1 MDELE
6 GIVQELLNEGRD
18 DAYINEVVSMYEQ
31 QNSQPTET
39 TGEVVED
46 TEEGQTNEEFETER
60 AAKEEGYRAAHAAIP
75 GAAAVVAQLP
85 DFLLEPYA
93 AFESTLLGFGSGIA
107 DAVTQQVAR
116 FDNTKYDVNDEGK
129 LEEAET
135 GRTIEEI
142 LEQTKGKDRVGL
154 WEQYNNAGDDIRD
167 AVEVSQFAEQRGSGS
182 ISTELAEGNI
192 ANAAQLTVNQTAG
205 GLASLVPFLIPGG
218 QIVGPLVL
226 GGSVVGS
233 SFEEDLESQGDA
245 AINDIYNASYLK
257 GGVELASEFV
267 TAGIIGKAKK
277 MAAGGASAKAV
288 KEMSRSAFS
297 RIMGDAA
304 SEGLS
309 EGAADFGSR
318 VVDSAIYGDDIDWK
332 EAAVGFIDS
341 AIVGAIVGGKVATYG
356 EFANPDAKKAQQDKV
371 KSVIANTLSP
381 DSVKADIQDK
391 AKTVIAAEQVI
402 ADADPD
408 SLIGQA
414 KIKAAQEQQG
424 DALQYIKEAQDKQA
438 EALKNATPTV
448 LKQLAEKADQ
458 VKQLESSLNRLK
470 KIHDVKGKEAEVKVL
485 EDAIQK
491 ATEEHRDL
499 WNVNAYQKEIAEGI
513 EFQEKNLNEAIEESD
528 ATIEQIQLSDNGMT
542 KQNKL
547 TLKKAKERKKKN
559 QKLKKE
565 LNDVRNKIIPNAS
578 SAVVKAAKEAGVA
591 ARQAAKEAGFDKTY
605 QANQGRQAKNESII
619 KDINSPDSSFATKQ
633 RAESEFLKENAPLVT
648 KIRSSFR
655 GANFD
660 LEALTDGDINSV
672 IETELLRRAKNYDPS
687 KGKLGK
693 HLTEKLYNKVA
704 NTILNKDK
712 KSRNRTRLKE
722 ELTAEQQEEIDYI
735 KSLGLDPD
743 QEANEIADIKNE
755 FAPKFTSLDTGGF
768 DGDPIKIALD
778 EELTDDIFTET
789 EEDTETD
796 TAYVPET
803 ASDATRASI
812 AKAYELVDTDI
823 QKIKNEITDGLQ
835 DGSIVLPTGK
845 DQRALMT
852 GLRKKA
858 AKTINKKI
866 DNVIGK
872 NSKTAAGLEAASNKI
887 LGNTEQIFSLL
898 PKGAKDAR
906 RFNGLF
912 TNGNPTTQ
920 EWEDYFF
927 APGRQGYTH
936 RKRLKEALAENAL
949 AQYVDEVVKEYPDF
963 SEDWFTD
970 KPVRSEKAAV
980 IEIISR
986 QFPDVKIYNTIKSIK
1001 DRLRAVGIDP
1011 ARYTQINGMLSGNA
1025 VFLNPDSSST
1035 ETLIHEFGHIWVKDI
1050 RRSNPALYNRGV
1062 KLMSESA
1069 WYQRILEAS
1078 RDPKSLY
1085 YNYSSQKIMEEAM
1098 ATAIGQRG
1106 EGLFKYKTQ
1115 GGLLS
1120 KWKEFMT
1127 EFKAIIAKQLGIN
1140 RDQNLETLDKSDFID
1155 IAVTDILSG
1164 KKGLTEKERMIA
1176 DGFEFDLK
1184 APEGDFNRAELG
1196 LPPFNLEHTRSKIEA
1211 LPAEEL
1217 VAYKILGAKGGS
1229 NFTALKVLNEIAED
1243 GYFEELDELNEI
1255 LDLANK
1261 KDKLTDSEKAVVER
1275 LLIEDAKITIKNAA
1289 ERIETDDISEAAS
1302 EAVNQFDAD
1311 RETEGNGDVGYLI
1324 DSWVLEEYIPD
1335 AQAELEAGDT
1345 EFSVKDDIADLKNRI
1360 ANTTSKDA
1368 KEHFQFKLDR
1378 LEKGIQLPSLK
1389 PKITKAGKKASTI
1402 ALFEKVL
1409 DKSKIK
1415 MPQNKEFK
1423 ASLDFILSFSPEFQ
1437 GRALKSLNVRGHISN
1452 TDYSKST
1459 GLNKVTL
1466 WKELAALN
1474 PDVEGLQNIVDEIS
1488 AEGKKTVVYS
1498 EFKDIFNKV
1507 LTHLNGK
1514 PDFTTAK
1521 TTEFLT
1527 ELGYALGNIQDP
1539 QVRSDIRQLLS
1550 NSQTSGFKADAR
1562 QVGRQET
1569 NDSLDDE
1576 HVMPAKYLLDKIT
1589 AEPFK
1594 AAEFIKDFV
1603 RVDISSV
1610 DHKRLNSTSLG
1621 SSMPKNTPDN
1631 IETIKALRKAGMPGS
1646 LVRYFNDIFSL
1657 DPSKMIINDQ
1667 NLLKAVPHLKQ
1678 FVPILEFHLKSEP
1691 YENKTRGNLIE
1702 ILERQLSDPE
1712 HVYSG
1717 SSPYKKSKIDGRT
1730 KDLLHETR
1738 QDFLKHKG
1746 EMTTPE
1752 LLELS
1757 KIINQYV
1764 RDGKGNRKRIAND
1777 KTAKRKEVKE
1787 QVNKIIK
1794 EHLGVDPEN
1803 ITADQIKQLQ
1813 KNKEGFIS
1821 NLKKGKF
1828 GLALSKMLAPTWNND
1843 LYGLLYDLLPDG
1855 KDRET
1860 VKSFI
1865 KENLTDPLEKAELEH
1880 ITRKQRAVTDY
1891 NNLAEAVGAETLNAE
1906 SSIEHAGN
1914 KLSNSQ
1920 VVKIFNYLKDPNL
1933 YTQLNKGG
1941 IDYSKMKEIVR
1952 YMNANPELTA
1962 FARGVTELYAGFQT
1976 DLNNKL
1982 DEHNYETVTAPS
1994 IDIGKM
2000 DPRYAEV
2007 IQSVLGPNSTQ
2018 GMYTPL
2024 TARGSQEGI
2033 DIDAALDG
2041 NAHKGFTSVMAG
2053 NLKSRSGGGEFTID
2067 GTNVLTDYMKYLDGP
2082 VRTMSFLDFAD
2093 NASAFFNANSMKGLE
2108 GALGQG
2114 WTDALKDHL
2123 RRTITGKTE
2132 QARSTPE
2139 SRGFTKWL
2147 NWTIGGVM
2155 FWNTRSAALQL
2166 ISIANYWVEN
2176 PSHFSEGGKK
2186 KNKELREAMGARI
2199 KDSAWVKNRTQGKTD
2214 VVLDD
2219 IFSESTEGNNKF
2231 ERTIDSA
2238 IKKGYTLTKWG
2249 DIAAITIGGVKWATG
2264 YAAELMENGMTQE
2277 EAIEAAYTEF
2287 VAKAEETQQSARQ
2300 SRLGKSQTTPFGKV
2314 FLAFQNTPM
2323 QYARKVSRALRDINA
2338 EGTSPARKKQAKR
2351 EARYYGIAAPTIF
2364 AGLQQMVVSALWS
2377 DDDEKNR
2384 ESIVQWLMSFIHTN
2398 MSGAGAVGVL
2408 ASSVLDIVTNL
2419 VKDGHISGDDAVN
2432 IMINSSPA
2440 IGTKARQ
2447 IKRAFDGSYPSGT
2460 ISDAIGKDEYKWI
2473 TRGASAA
2480 DLTGVPLSRALYLAE
2495 QAVDGM
2501 NMLAQGLVGPG
2512 VLRLLGWS
2520 NYSLDSPLDRGETGQ
2535 AFADG
2540 TIEVD
2545 PNLSPEE
2552 RAKTIAHE
2560 KQHVEDMKK
2569 NGLDYDDNNVYWKGT
2584 AFKRKDGKINYN
2596 GKWMPEGD
2604 KKFPWEAHAYEAESP
2619 LDRDPEKDPK
2629 KKAEDDKYIRNEDNI
2644 AQVDKS
2650 RTRFKEF
2657 YSDPITQEIYRQN
2670 TGLGDLPGKVDNALN
2685 TRIQTGFVPQG
2696 SKATYDPAIGEY
2708 KGAITVGDYTD
2719 PAVVDHELS
2728 HAAGFDEAL
2737 GKEAQ
2742 KILGKPKSGNKYL
2755 SKPSEVYGNLHEF
2768 RARLDL
2774 KGFERNLTPKRVKEL
2789 IKFNELK
2796 DDPDINQMID
2806 EFGLDKLSEALNKI
2820 ASNRKKPTLEGLYG

>member
-1 MDELE
+1 MAEQTGLSDDHRTKLD
-6 GIVQELLNEGRD
+6 GIVSQMQQEGESDDNIQFVVDDFKSKYSQSEEPIEG
-18 DAYINEVVSMYEQ
+18 
-31 QNSQPTET
+31 SQTIDEA
-39 TGEVVED
+39 
-46 TEEGQTNEEFETER
+46 ETER

-75 GAAAVVAQLP
+75 GAAAVVAQFP

-116 FDNTKYDVNDEGK
+116 FDNTKYEKNDEGA
-129 LEEAET
+129 LVEAEN

-142 LEQTKGKDRVGL
+142 LEQTKGKERVEL

-167 AVEVSQFAEQRGSGS
+167 AVDASQFAEQRGSGS

-267 TAGIIGKAKK
+267 TAGIVGRAKK

-424 DALQYIKEAQDKQA
+424 DALQYIKEAKDKQA

-458 VKQLESSLNRLK
+458 VKQLQSSLK
-470 KIHDVKGKEAEVKVL
+470 EIHDVKGKEAEVKVL

-578 SAVVKAAKEAGVA
+578 SAVVKTAKEAGVA

-633 RAESEFLKENAPLVT
+633 RAESEFLKENAALVT
-648 KIRSSFR
+648 KIRDSFKR
-655 GANFD
+655 SNFD
-660 LEALTDGDINSV
+660 LEALNDSDINSV
-672 IETELLRRAKNYDPS
+672 VQAELLRRAKNYDPS

-712 KSRNRTRLKE
+712 KSRNRNRLKDE
-722 ELTAEQQEEIDYI
+722 VTAEQQEEIDYI

-743 QEANEIADIKNE
+743 QEANEIANIKQE
-755 FAPKFTSLDTGGF
+755 FAPKFTSLEQGGYE
-768 DGDPIKIALD
+768 GDPIQVALD
-778 EELTDDIFTET
+778 EDLTDDIFTET

-823 QKIKNEITDGLQ
+823 QKIKKEITDGLSN
-835 DGSIVLPTGK
+835 GSIVLPTGK

-858 AKTINKKI
+858 AKNINKKI
-866 DNVIGK
+866 DNLIGK

-898 PKGAKDAR
+898 PKGAKDQR

-949 AQYVDEVVKEYPDF
+949 AQYVDEVVRENQDF
-963 SEDWFTD
+963 SEKFFEQ
-970 KPVRSEKAAV
+970 KPARAEKAAA
-980 IEIISR
+980 IELLSSK
-986 QFPDVKIYNTIKSIK
+986 FPNVKIYNTIVKIRE
-1001 DRLRAVGIDP
+1001 RLIVAGINPD
-1011 ARYTQINGMLSGNA
+1011 RYTEVNGLLSSGD
-1025 VFLNPDSSST
+1025 VYLNPNTTGT
-1035 ETLIHEFGHIWVKDI
+1035 ETLIHEFGHMWVKDLI
-1050 RRSNPALYNRGV
+1050 QTNPALYNRGV
-1062 KLMSESA
+1062 KLMSQTN
-1069 WYQRILEAS
+1069 WYKDIAYAS
-1078 RDPKSLY
+1078 KDSNSLY
-1085 YNYSSQKIMEEAM
+1085 YNYSSKRIMEEAM
-1098 ATAIGQRG
+1098 ATGIGRRG
-1106 EGLFKYKTQ
+1106 EGLFRVESDR
-1115 GGLLS
+1115 GL
-1120 KWKEFMT
+1120 
-1127 EFKAIIAKQLGIN
+1127 IAKWNNFVKDFKTMIASKLGLN
-1140 RDQNLETLDKSDFID
+1140 RDQNLDTLTVSDFLD
-1155 IAVTDILSG
+1155 IAVTDILDG
-1164 KKGLTEKERMIA
+1164 QDKTKKDPAFEKHTQTRKAVEALERQLEDQLGGGNYTIA
-1176 DGFEFDLK
+1176 EMNEAAADLYSWYDGTIENADDLSDPDYKEAIELKDFVYPALARMVKRAELDLSLK
-1184 APEGDFNRAELG
+1184 APKGDFTKKEIDEIRGKQGDVSRKELA
-1196 LPPFNLEHTRSKIEA
+1196 LPP
-1211 LPAEEL
+1211 
-1217 VAYKILGAKGGS
+1217 Y
-1229 NFTALKVLNEIAED
+1229 
-1243 GYFEELDELNEI
+1243 
-1255 LDLANK
+1255 
-1261 KDKLTDSEKAVVER
+1261 
-1275 LLIEDAKITIKNAA
+1275 
-1289 ERIETDDISEAAS
+1289 
-1302 EAVNQFDAD
+1302 
-1311 RETEGNGDVGYLI
+1311 GDF
-1324 DSWVLEEYIPD
+1324 S
-1335 AQAELEAGDT
+1335 DT
-1345 EFSVKDDIADLKNRI
+1345 EFSLRSKSQLEALIADPSISNQARE
-1360 ANTTSKDA
+1360 T
-1368 KEHFQFKLDR
+1368 FQFQLNR
-1378 LEKGIQLPSLK
+1378 LNKTLEQTP
-1389 PKITKAGKKASTI
+1389 AGKKAGNTDI
-1402 ALFEKVL
+1402 LKKALEK
-1409 DKSKIK
+1409 SGIK
-1415 MPQNKEFK
+1415 LPDNQNFK
-1423 ASLDFILSFSPEFQ
+1423 DTLGFVLSFSPQ
-1437 GRALKSLNVRGHISN
+1437 NQTRILNSLGVRSIRTGKLDPNSI
-1452 TDYSKST
+1452 KT
-1459 GLNKVTL
+1459 GLGSAKL
-1466 WKELAALN
+1466 WRELADAN
-1474 PDVEGLQNIVDEIS
+1474 PNIKGLREIANSVGSKVQGVEVLGRKDF
-1488 AEGKKTVVYS
+1488 KKV
-1498 EFKDIFNKV
+1498 FNKV
-1507 LTHLNGK
+1507 LTHINGDVSNTGTDLEFYIELANALGALSK
-1514 PDFTTAK
+1514 DSNVYKTVRGLLSDSNDVGVRTDATTIGK
-1521 TTEFLT
+1521 SRGDGKKIREHVLPFTEFLDRIVANSDPSNI
-1527 ELGYALGNIQDP
+1527 EKQLGDYIQ
-1539 QVRSDIRQLLS
+1539 I
-1550 NSQTSGFKADAR
+1550 
-1562 QVGRQET
+1562 E
-1569 NDSLDDE
+1569 
-1576 HVMPAKYLLDKIT
+1576 LDKIDNAKVDNAGYKQTMPPLNT
-1589 AEPFK
+1589 ANK
-1594 AAEFIKDFV
+1594 AIIA
-1603 RVDISSV
+1603 
-1610 DHKRLNSTSLG
+1610 
-1621 SSMPKNTPDN
+1621 
-1631 IETIKALRKAGMPGS
+1631 ALEKAGLPGS
-1646 LVRYFNDIFSL
+1646 FVRYFAADVGIDPNSIILNDGQSIAQKVPSL
-1657 DPSKMIINDQ
+1657 DT
-1667 NLLKAVPHLKQ
+1667 AT
-1678 FVPILEFHLKSEP
+1678 EFHLRSEP

-1794 EHLGVDPEN
+1794 EHLGIDPEN
-1803 ITADQIKQLQ
+1803 ITADQIKELQ
-1813 KNKEGFIS
+1813 KNREGFFAT
-1821 NLKKGKF
+1821 LKKGKVS
-1828 GLALSKMLAPTWNND
+1828 LALSKILAPTWNND

-1941 IDYSKMKEIVR
+1941 VDYSKMKEIVK

-1962 FARGVTELYAGFQT
+1962 FAQGVTDLYAGFQT

-2007 IQSVLGPNSTQ
+2007 IQSVLGPNVTQ
-2018 GMYTPL
+2018 GLYTPL

-2155 FWNTRSAALQL
+2155 FFNTRSAALQL

-2176 PSHFSEGGKK
+2176 PGHFSEGGKK

-2231 ERTIDSA
+2231 ERTIDKA

-2264 YAAELMENGMTQE
+2264 YAAELVENGMTQE

-2323 QYARKVSRALRDINA
+2323 QYARKVSRALRDLNA

-2351 EARYYGIAAPTIF
+2351 EARYYGIAAPTVF

-2460 ISDAIGKDEYKWI
+2460 ISDALGKDEYKWL

-2480 DLTGVPLSRALYLAE
+2480 DLTGVPLSRALYILE

-2501 NMLAQGLVGPG
+2501 SMLSQGLVGPG
-2512 VLRLLGWS
+2512 VLRLAGWS

-2584 AFKRKDGKINYN
+2584 AFKRKDGMINYD
-2596 GKWMPEGD
+2596 GKWKKEGD
-2604 KKFPWEAHAYEAESP
+2604 RSFPWEAHAYEAESP
-2619 LDRDPEKDPK
+2619 LARTGKDK
-2629 KKAEDDKYIRNEDNI
+2629 KKEDEKYIRNPEHI
-2644 AQVDKS
+2644 EQVNKS
-2650 RTRFKEF
+2650 RERFEQH
-2657 YSDPITQEIYRQN
+2657 YSDPVTEELYRQN
-2670 TGLGDLPGKVDNALN
+2670 TGFNDLSGKVDNALD

-2696 SKATYDPAIGEY
+2696 AKATYDPAIGDY
-2708 KGAITVGDYTD
+2708 KGAITVGDYRD
-2719 PAVVDHELS
+2719 PAVVDHELT

-2755 SKPSEVYGNLHEF
+2755 SKPAEVYGNLHEF

-2820 ASNRKKPTLEGLYG
+2820 ASNKKKPTLEGLYS

>member
-267 TAGIIGKAKK
+267 TAGIIGRAKK

-402 ADADPD
+402 ADADPN

-458 VKQLESSLNRLK
+458 VKQLESSLK
-470 KIHDVKGKEAEVKVL
+470 EIHDVKGKEAEVEVL

-633 RAESEFLKENAPLVT
+633 RAESEFLKENAALVT
-648 KIRSSFR
+648 KIRDSFKR
-655 GANFD
+655 SNFD
-660 LEALTDGDINSV
+660 LEALNDSDINSV
-672 IETELLRRAKNYDPS
+672 IQTELLRRAKNYDPS

-712 KSRNRTRLKE
+712 KSRNKNRLKDE
-722 ELTAEQQEEIDYI
+722 VNAEQQEEIDYI

-743 QEANEIADIKNE
+743 QEANEIANIKQE
-755 FAPKFTSLDTGGF
+755 FAPKFTSLEQGGYE
-768 DGDPIKIALD
+768 GDPIQVALD

-835 DGSIVLPTGK
+835 NGSIVLPTGK

-872 NSKTAAGLEAASNKI
+872 NSKTDAGLEAASNKI

-963 SEDWFTD
+963 SEEWFAD

-1176 DGFEFDLK
+1176 DGFEFSAKHENPNVQEAID
-1184 APEGDFNRAELG
+1184 ELI
-1196 LPPFNLEHTRSKIEA
+1196 NQM
-1211 LPAEEL
+1211 EE
-1217 VAYKILGAKGGS
+1217 YDQE
-1229 NFTALKVLNEIAED
+1229 N
-1243 GYFEELDELNEI
+1243 LDEAYGNAYSYADGI
-1255 LDLANK
+1255 L
-1261 KDKLTDSEKAVVER
+1261 EER
-1275 LLIEDAKITIKNAA
+1275 EDY
-1289 ERIETDDISEAAS
+1289 TDDEIRWAEVMIDNLAEAQ
-1302 EAVNQFDAD
+1302 EYLENQ
-1311 RETEGNGDVGYLI
+1311 NN
-1324 DSWVLEEYIPD
+1324 
-1335 AQAELEAGDT
+1335 T

-1360 ANTTSKDA
+1360 ENTTNKDA
-1368 KEHFQFKLDR
+1368 KEHFQAKLAR
-1378 LEKGIQLPSLK
+1378 LEEGR
-1389 PKITKAGKKASTI
+1389 KIVETPNTKVGSKEGTKMVFKKALSKESI
-1402 ALFEKVL
+1402 KYPNSPLFKTSVDFVL
-1409 DKSKIK
+1409 
-1415 MPQNKEFK
+1415 N
-1423 ASLDFILSFSPEFQ
+1423 FSPKFQ
-1437 GRALKSLNVRGHISN
+1437 GRILNSLNVRTHRSKDGVSKN
-1452 TDYSKST
+1452 DLYSEKT
-1459 GLNKVTL
+1459 GLNNPVL
-1466 WKELAALN
+1466 WQKLAELN
-1474 PDVEGLQNIVDEIS
+1474 PDIKGLQELANKNYSNKYISEQTIGGKDFQNIF
-1488 AEGKKTVVYS
+1488 G
-1498 EFKDIFNKV
+1498 KV
-1507 LTHLNGK
+1507 LDHLNGRSDYNDHNTK
-1514 PDFTTAK
+1514 IYESETN
-1521 TTEFLT
+1521 EFLT
-1527 ELGYALGNIQDP
+1527 ELGYALSNLNNKTDYIA
-1539 QVRSDIRQLLS
+1539 IKNLLS
-1550 NSQTSGFKADAR
+1550 GLNEIGKVRGDATPLAT
-1562 QVGRQET
+1562 QNGV
-1569 NDSLDDE
+1569 DSNPSIKE
-1576 HVMPAKYLLDKIT
+1576 HTLPFTEFMDNLAKDPTQSEEL
-1589 AEPFK
+1589 
-1594 AAEFIKDFV
+1594 IKDYV
-1603 RVDISSV
+1603 QIDLLKDQDDRINKAGLRETMPEQGDKYGTDINERK
-1610 DHKRLNSTSLG
+1610 DKLKRLGLPT
-1621 SSMPKNTPDN
+1621 
-1631 IETIKALRKAGMPGS
+1631 S
-1646 LVRYFNDIFSL
+1646 LVRYFNKAVTLDPYSITIQQGEHEGKTLGEVAPFLDLYNTEFSL
-1657 DPSKMIINDQ
+1657 NSTPSQ
-1667 NLLKAVPHLKQ
+1667 NRTR
-1678 FVPILEFHLKSEP
+1678 
-1691 YENKTRGNLIE
+1691 ENLVE

-1746 EMTTPE
+1746 EMSTPE
-1752 LLELS
+1752 LLQLS
-1757 KIINQYV
+1757 QIINQYV
-1764 RDGKGNRKRIAND
+1764 RDGKGNRKRIAD
-1777 KTAKRKEVKE
+1777 EKTAKRKEVKE

-1803 ITADQIKQLQ
+1803 VTADQIKQLQ
-1813 KNKEGFIS
+1813 KNREGFIS
-1821 NLKKGKF
+1821 NLKKGKI

-1920 VVKIFNYLKDPNL
+1920 VVKIYNYLKDPNL

-1952 YMNANPELTA
+1952 YMNANPELA
-1962 FARGVTELYAGFQT
+1962 QFATGVTELYSNFQT

-2007 IQSVLGPNSTQ
+2007 IQSILGPNTTQ

-2114 WTDALKDHL
+2114 WTDAMKDHL

-2147 NWTIGGVM
+2147 NWTVGGVM
-2155 FWNTRSAALQL
+2155 FFNTRSAILQL
-2166 ISIANYWVEN
+2166 ISIWNYWVEN
-2176 PSHFSEGGKK
+2176 PAHFSEGGKK
-2186 KNKELREAMGARI
+2186 KNKALRKKMGARI
-2199 KDSAWVKNRTQGKTD
+2199 KDSAWVKNRAQGKTD
-2214 VVLDD
+2214 VILDE
-2219 IFSESTEGNNKF
+2219 IFNESTEGNNKF
-2231 ERTIDSA
+2231 ERTIDKA
-2238 IKKGYTLTKWG
+2238 IKKGYTLTKLG
-2249 DIAAITIGGVKWATG
+2249 DMQAILRGGVKWSTG
-2264 YAAELMENGMTQE
+2264 YAAELMENGMTEE

-2447 IKRAFDGSYPSGT
+2447 IKKAFDGSYPSGT
-2460 ISDAIGKDEYKWI
+2460 ISNALGKDEYKWL

-2480 DLTGVPLSRALYLAE
+2480 DLTGVPLSRVLYILE
-2495 QAVDGM
+2495 QAVDSM
-2501 NMLAQGLVGPG
+2501 SMLSQGLVGPG
-2512 VLRLLGWS
+2512 VLRLAGWS

-2584 AFKRKDGKINYN
+2584 AFKRKNGKINYN
-2596 GKWMPEGD
+2596 GKWKKEGD
-2604 KKFPWEAHAYEAESP
+2604 RSFPWEAHAYEAESP
-2619 LDRDPEKDPK
+2619 LARTGKDK
-2629 KKAEDDKYIRNEDNI
+2629 KKEDEKYIRNPEHI
-2644 AQVDKS
+2644 EQVNKS
-2650 RTRFKEF
+2650 RDRFEQH
-2657 YSDPITQEIYRQN
+2657 YSDPVTEELYRQN
-2670 TGLGDLPGKVDNALN
+2670 TGFNDLSGRVDNALD

-2696 SKATYDPAIGEY
+2696 AKATYDPAIGDYE
-2708 KGAITVGDYTD
+2708 GAITVEDYRD
-2719 PAVVDHELS
+2719 PAVVDHELT

-2755 SKPSEVYGNLHEF
+2755 SKPSELYGNLHEF
-2768 RARLDL
+2768 RAKLDL
-2774 KGFERNLTPKRVKEL
+2774 KGFERNMSPKRVKEL

-2820 ASNRKKPTLEGLYG
+2820 ASNRKKPTLEGLYS

>member
-1 MDELE
+1 MENELE

-39 TGEVVED
+39 TNEVVED
-46 TEEGQTNEEFETER
+46 TEEGQTNEEFEAER

-75 GAAAVVAQLP
+75 GAAAVVAQFP

-116 FDNTKYDVNDEGK
+116 FDNTKYEKNDEGA
-129 LEEAET
+129 LVEAEN

-142 LEQTKGKDRVGL
+142 LEQTKGKERVEL

-167 AVEVSQFAEQRGSGS
+167 AVDASQFAEQRGTGS

-267 TAGIIGKAKK
+267 TAGIIGRAKK

-332 EAAVGFIDS
+332 EAAVGFVDS

-458 VKQLESSLNRLK
+458 VKQLESSLK
-470 KIHDVKGKEAEVKVL
+470 EIHDVKGKEAEVKVL

-722 ELTAEQQEEIDYI
+722 ELTAEQIEEIDYI

-743 QEANEIADIKNE
+743 QEANEIANIKQE
-755 FAPKFTSLDTGGF
+755 FAPKFTSLEQGGYE
-768 DGDPIKIALD
+768 GDPIQVALD
-778 EELTDDIFTET
+778 EDLTDDIFTET

-835 DGSIVLPTGK
+835 NGSIVLPTGK

-963 SEDWFTD
+963 SEDWFAD

-1176 DGFEFDLK
+1176 DGFEF
-1184 APEGDFNRAELG
+1184 
-1196 LPPFNLEHTRSKIEA
+1196 S
-1211 LPAEEL
+1211 
-1217 VAYKILGAKGGS
+1217 AK
-1229 NFTALKVLNEIAED
+1229 
-1243 GYFEELDELNEI
+1243 
-1255 LDLANK
+1255 
-1261 KDKLTDSEKAVVER
+1261 
-1275 LLIEDAKITIKNAA
+1275 
-1289 ERIETDDISEAAS
+1289 
-1302 EAVNQFDAD
+1302 
-1311 RETEGNGDVGYLI
+1311 
-1324 DSWVLEEYIPD
+1324 
-1335 AQAELEAGDT
+1335 
-1345 EFSVKDDIADLKNRI
+1345 
-1360 ANTTSKDA
+1360 
-1368 KEHFQFKLDR
+1368 H
-1378 LEKGIQLPSLK
+1378 
-1389 PKITKAGKKASTI
+1389 
-1402 ALFEKVL
+1402 
-1409 DKSKIK
+1409 
-1415 MPQNKEFK
+1415 
-1423 ASLDFILSFSPEFQ
+1423 
-1437 GRALKSLNVRGHISN
+1437 
-1452 TDYSKST
+1452 
-1459 GLNKVTL
+1459 
-1466 WKELAALN
+1466 
-1474 PDVEGLQNIVDEIS
+1474 
-1488 AEGKKTVVYS
+1488 
-1498 EFKDIFNKV
+1498 
-1507 LTHLNGK
+1507 
-1514 PDFTTAK
+1514 
-1521 TTEFLT
+1521 
-1527 ELGYALGNIQDP
+1527 
-1539 QVRSDIRQLLS
+1539 
-1550 NSQTSGFKADAR
+1550 
-1562 QVGRQET
+1562 
-1569 NDSLDDE
+1569 
-1576 HVMPAKYLLDKIT
+1576 
-1589 AEPFK
+1589 
-1594 AAEFIKDFV
+1594 
-1603 RVDISSV
+1603 
-1610 DHKRLNSTSLG
+1610 
-1621 SSMPKNTPDN
+1621 
-1631 IETIKALRKAGMPGS
+1631 
-1646 LVRYFNDIFSL
+1646 
-1657 DPSKMIINDQ
+1657 
-1667 NLLKAVPHLKQ
+1667 
-1678 FVPILEFHLKSEP
+1678 
-1691 YENKTRGNLIE
+1691 EN
-1702 ILERQLSDPE
+1702 
-1712 HVYSG
+1712 H
-1717 SSPYKKSKIDGRT
+1717 
-1730 KDLLHETR
+1730 
-1738 QDFLKHKG
+1738 
-1746 EMTTPE
+1746 
-1752 LLELS
+1752 
-1757 KIINQYV
+1757 
-1764 RDGKGNRKRIAND
+1764 
-1777 KTAKRKEVKE
+1777 
-1787 QVNKIIK
+1787 
-1794 EHLGVDPEN
+1794 
-1803 ITADQIKQLQ
+1803 
-1813 KNKEGFIS
+1813 
-1821 NLKKGKF
+1821 
-1828 GLALSKMLAPTWNND
+1828 
-1843 LYGLLYDLLPDG
+1843 
-1855 KDRET
+1855 
-1860 VKSFI
+1860 
-1865 KENLTDPLEKAELEH
+1865 ENLMCK
-1880 ITRKQRAVTDY
+1880 
-1891 NNLAEAVGAETLNAE
+1891 
-1906 SSIEHAGN
+1906 
-1914 KLSNSQ
+1914 KL
-1920 VVKIFNYLKDPNL
+1920 
-1933 YTQLNKGG
+1933 
-1941 IDYSKMKEIVR
+1941 
-1952 YMNANPELTA
+1952 
-1962 FARGVTELYAGFQT
+1962 
-1976 DLNNKL
+1976 
-1982 DEHNYETVTAPS
+1982 
-1994 IDIGKM
+1994 
-2000 DPRYAEV
+2000 
-2007 IQSVLGPNSTQ
+2007 
-2018 GMYTPL
+2018 
-2024 TARGSQEGI
+2024 
-2033 DIDAALDG
+2033 
-2041 NAHKGFTSVMAG
+2041 
-2053 NLKSRSGGGEFTID
+2053 
-2067 GTNVLTDYMKYLDGP
+2067 
-2082 VRTMSFLDFAD
+2082 
-2093 NASAFFNANSMKGLE
+2093 
-2108 GALGQG
+2108 
-2114 WTDALKDHL
+2114 
-2123 RRTITGKTE
+2123 
-2132 QARSTPE
+2132 
-2139 SRGFTKWL
+2139 
-2147 NWTIGGVM
+2147 
-2155 FWNTRSAALQL
+2155 
-2166 ISIANYWVEN
+2166 
-2176 PSHFSEGGKK
+2176 
-2186 KNKELREAMGARI
+2186 
-2199 KDSAWVKNRTQGKTD
+2199 
-2214 VVLDD
+2214 
-2219 IFSESTEGNNKF
+2219 
-2231 ERTIDSA
+2231 
-2238 IKKGYTLTKWG
+2238 
-2249 DIAAITIGGVKWATG
+2249 
-2264 YAAELMENGMTQE
+2264 
-2277 EAIEAAYTEF
+2277 
-2287 VAKAEETQQSARQ
+2287 
-2300 SRLGKSQTTPFGKV
+2300 
-2314 FLAFQNTPM
+2314 
-2323 QYARKVSRALRDINA
+2323 
-2338 EGTSPARKKQAKR
+2338 
-2351 EARYYGIAAPTIF
+2351 
-2364 AGLQQMVVSALWS
+2364 
-2377 DDDEKNR
+2377 
-2384 ESIVQWLMSFIHTN
+2384 LMS
-2398 MSGAGAVGVL
+2398 
-2408 ASSVLDIVTNL
+2408 
-2419 VKDGHISGDDAVN
+2419 
-2432 IMINSSPA
+2432 
-2440 IGTKARQ
+2440 
-2447 IKRAFDGSYPSGT
+2447 
-2460 ISDAIGKDEYKWI
+2460 
-2473 TRGASAA
+2473 
-2480 DLTGVPLSRALYLAE
+2480 
-2495 QAVDGM
+2495 
-2501 NMLAQGLVGPG
+2501 
-2512 VLRLLGWS
+2512 
-2520 NYSLDSPLDRGETGQ
+2520 
-2535 AFADG
+2535 
-2540 TIEVD
+2540 
-2545 PNLSPEE
+2545 
-2552 RAKTIAHE
+2552 
-2560 KQHVEDMKK
+2560 
-2569 NGLDYDDNNVYWKGT
+2569 
-2584 AFKRKDGKINYN
+2584 
-2596 GKWMPEGD
+2596 
-2604 KKFPWEAHAYEAESP
+2604 
-2619 LDRDPEKDPK
+2619 
-2629 KKAEDDKYIRNEDNI
+2629 
-2644 AQVDKS
+2644 
-2650 RTRFKEF
+2650 
-2657 YSDPITQEIYRQN
+2657 
-2670 TGLGDLPGKVDNALN
+2670 
-2685 TRIQTGFVPQG
+2685 
-2696 SKATYDPAIGEY
+2696 
-2708 KGAITVGDYTD
+2708 
-2719 PAVVDHELS
+2719 
-2728 HAAGFDEAL
+2728 
-2737 GKEAQ
+2737 
-2742 KILGKPKSGNKYL
+2742 
-2755 SKPSEVYGNLHEF
+2755 
-2768 RARLDL
+2768 
-2774 KGFERNLTPKRVKEL
+2774 
-2789 IKFNELK
+2789 
-2796 DDPDINQMID
+2796 
-2806 EFGLDKLSEALNKI
+2806 
-2820 ASNRKKPTLEGLYG
+2820 

>member
-1 MDELE
+1 MAEQTGLSDDHRTKLD
-6 GIVQELLNEGRD
+6 GIVSQMQQEGESDDNIQFVVDDFKSKYSQSEEPIEG
-18 DAYINEVVSMYEQ
+18 
-31 QNSQPTET
+31 SQTIDEA
-39 TGEVVED
+39 
-46 TEEGQTNEEFETER
+46 ETER
-60 AAKEEGYRAAHAAIP
+60 VAKEEGYRVAHAAIP
-75 GAAAVVAQLP
+75 GAAAIVAQFP

-116 FDNTKYDVNDEGK
+116 FDNTKYEKNDEGA
-129 LEEAET
+129 LVEAEN

-142 LEQTKGKDRVGL
+142 LEQTKGKERVEL

-167 AVEVSQFAEQRGSGS
+167 AVDASQFAEQRGTGS

-267 TAGIIGKAKK
+267 TAGIVGRAKK

-332 EAAVGFIDS
+332 EAAVGFVDS

-424 DALQYIKEAQDKQA
+424 DALQYIKEAQNKQA

-458 VKQLESSLNRLK
+458 VKQLQSSLK
-470 KIHDVKGKEAEVKVL
+470 EIHDVKGKEAEVKVL

-619 KDINSPDSSFATKQ
+619 KDINNPDSSFATKQ
-633 RAESEFLKENAPLVT
+633 RAESEFLKENAALVT
-648 KIRSSFR
+648 KIRDSFKR
-655 GANFD
+655 SNFD
-660 LEALTDGDINSV
+660 LEALNDSDINSV
-672 IETELLRRAKNYDPS
+672 VQTELLRRAKNYDPS

-712 KSRNRTRLKE
+712 KSRNKNRLKDE
-722 ELTAEQQEEIDYI
+722 VNAEQQEEIDYI

-743 QEANEIADIKNE
+743 QEANEIANIKQE
-755 FAPKFTSLDTGGF
+755 FAPKFTSLEQGGYE
-768 DGDPIKIALD
+768 GDPIQVALD
-778 EELTDDIFTET
+778 EDLTDDIFTET

-823 QKIKNEITDGLQ
+823 QKIKKEITDGLSN
-835 DGSIVLPTGK
+835 GSIVLPTGK

-858 AKTINKKI
+858 AKNINKKI

-912 TNGNPTTQ
+912 TNGNPNTQ

-963 SEDWFTD
+963 SEDWFAD

-986 QFPDVKIYNTIKSIK
+986 QFPDVKIYNTIKAIK

-1127 EFKAIIAKQLGIN
+1127 EFKAVIAKQLGIN

-1184 APEGDFNRAELG
+1184 APKGDFTKKEIDKIRGKQGDVSRKELA
-1196 LPPFNLEHTRSKIEA
+1196 LPP
-1211 LPAEEL
+1211 
-1217 VAYKILGAKGGS
+1217 Y
-1229 NFTALKVLNEIAED
+1229 
-1243 GYFEELDELNEI
+1243 
-1255 LDLANK
+1255 
-1261 KDKLTDSEKAVVER
+1261 
-1275 LLIEDAKITIKNAA
+1275 
-1289 ERIETDDISEAAS
+1289 
-1302 EAVNQFDAD
+1302 
-1311 RETEGNGDVGYLI
+1311 GDF
-1324 DSWVLEEYIPD
+1324 S
-1335 AQAELEAGDT
+1335 DT
-1345 EFSVKDDIADLKNRI
+1345 EFSLRSKSQLETLIADPSISNQARE
-1360 ANTTSKDA
+1360 T
-1368 KEHFQFKLDR
+1368 FQFQLDR
-1378 LEKGIQLPSLK
+1378 LNKTLEQTPAGEKAGNINLL
-1389 PKITKAGKKASTI
+1389 TKA
-1402 ALFEKVL
+1402 L
-1409 DKSKIK
+1409 DKSGIK
-1415 MPQNKEFK
+1415 VPNNKNFKDTLGFILNFNPKFQERILDSLDVRSIEKGKLDPKSKKTGLSSVDLWKQLSDANPNIKGLQEIVNDGYNRVEGIESLTGKEFRK
-1423 ASLDFILSFSPEFQ
+1423 VFKKVTEHINGPIVPNYSNNIDFYTELANGLNALDKTSDVYKTIRGLLSGSNDKGGIRHEATNIGKSKGDGKKIREHVLPFTEFLD
-1437 GRALKSLNVRGHISN
+1437 RIVSN
-1452 TDYSKST
+1452 TDPANIEKQLGDYVQIDLDVNDNNLVDAAGYKQT
-1459 GLNKVTL
+1459 MPPLNSANKAII
-1466 WKELAALN
+1466 AAL
-1474 PDVEGLQNIVDEIS
+1474 E
-1488 AEGKKTVVYS
+1488 
-1498 EFKDIFNKV
+1498 
-1507 LTHLNGK
+1507 
-1514 PDFTTAK
+1514 
-1521 TTEFLT
+1521 
-1527 ELGYALGNIQDP
+1527 
-1539 QVRSDIRQLLS
+1539 
-1550 NSQTSGFKADAR
+1550 
-1562 QVGRQET
+1562 
-1569 NDSLDDE
+1569 
-1576 HVMPAKYLLDKIT
+1576 
-1589 AEPFK
+1589 
-1594 AAEFIKDFV
+1594 
-1603 RVDISSV
+1603 
-1610 DHKRLNSTSLG
+1610 
-1621 SSMPKNTPDN
+1621 
-1631 IETIKALRKAGMPGS
+1631 KAGLPGS
-1646 LVRYFNDIFSL
+1646 FVRYFAADVGIDPNSIILNDGQSIAQKVPSL
-1657 DPSKMIINDQ
+1657 NT
-1667 NLLKAVPHLKQ
+1667 AT
-1678 FVPILEFHLKSEP
+1678 EFHLRSEP

-1764 RDGKGNRKRIAND
+1764 RDGKGNRKRIAD
-1777 KTAKRKEVKE
+1777 EKTTKRKEVKE

-1803 ITADQIKQLQ
+1803 ITADQIKELQ
-1813 KNKEGFIS
+1813 KNREGFFAT
-1821 NLKKGKF
+1821 LKKGKVS
-1828 GLALSKMLAPTWNND
+1828 LALSKILAPTWNND

-1962 FARGVTELYAGFQT
+1962 FAQGVTELYAGFQT

-2007 IQSVLGPNSTQ
+2007 IQSVLGPNTTQ

-2114 WTDALKDHL
+2114 WADALKDHL

-2155 FWNTRSAALQL
+2155 FFNTRSAALQL

-2176 PSHFSEGGKK
+2176 PGHFSEGGKK

-2231 ERTIDSA
+2231 ERTIDKA

-2264 YAAELMENGMTQE
+2264 YAAELVENGMTQE

-2323 QYARKVSRALRDINA
+2323 QYARKVSRALRDLNA

-2351 EARYYGIAAPTIF
+2351 EARYYGIAAPTVF

-2447 IKRAFDGSYPSGT
+2447 IKKAFDGSYPSGT
-2460 ISDAIGKDEYKWI
+2460 ISNALGKDEYKWL

-2480 DLTGVPLSRALYLAE
+2480 DLTGVPLSRALYILE

-2501 NMLAQGLVGPG
+2501 SMLSQGLVGPG
-2512 VLRLLGWS
+2512 VLRLAGWS

-2584 AFKRKDGKINYN
+2584 AFKRKDGMINYD
-2596 GKWMPEGD
+2596 GKWKKEGD
-2604 KKFPWEAHAYEAESP
+2604 RSFPWEAHAYEAESP
-2619 LDRDPEKDPK
+2619 LARTGKDK
-2629 KKAEDDKYIRNEDNI
+2629 KKEDEKYIRNPEHI
-2644 AQVDKS
+2644 EQVNKS
-2650 RTRFKEF
+2650 RDRFEQH
-2657 YSDPITQEIYRQN
+2657 YSDPVTEELYRQN
-2670 TGLGDLPGKVDNALN
+2670 TGFNDLPSKVDTALN

-2696 SKATYDPAIGEY
+2696 AKATYDPAIGDYE
-2708 KGAITVGDYTD
+2708 GAITVEDYRD
-2719 PAVVDHELS
+2719 PAVVDHELT

-2755 SKPSEVYGNLHEF
+2755 SKPSELYGNLHEF
-2768 RARLDL
+2768 RAKLDL
-2774 KGFERNLTPKRVKEL
+2774 KGFERNMSPKRVKEL

-2820 ASNRKKPTLEGLYG
+2820 ASNRKKPTLEGLYS

>member
-1 MDELE
+1 MQEAIDELINQME
-6 GIVQELLNEGRD
+6 EYDQENLDEAYGNAYSYADGI
-18 DAYINEVVSMYEQ
+18 
-31 QNSQPTET
+31 
-39 TGEVVED
+39 
-46 TEEGQTNEEFETER
+46 
-60 AAKEEGYRAAHAAIP
+60 
-75 GAAAVVAQLP
+75 
-85 DFLLEPYA
+85 
-93 AFESTLLGFGSGIA
+93 
-107 DAVTQQVAR
+107 
-116 FDNTKYDVNDEGK
+116 
-129 LEEAET
+129 LEEREDYTDDEIRWAEVM
-135 GRTIEEI
+135 I
-142 LEQTKGKDRVGL
+142 D
-154 WEQYNNAGDDIRD
+154 N
-167 AVEVSQFAEQRGSGS
+167 
-182 ISTELAEGNI
+182 LAE
-192 ANAAQLTVNQTAG
+192 
-205 GLASLVPFLIPGG
+205 
-218 QIVGPLVL
+218 
-226 GGSVVGS
+226 
-233 SFEEDLESQGDA
+233 
-245 AINDIYNASYLK
+245 
-257 GGVELASEFV
+257 
-267 TAGIIGKAKK
+267 
-277 MAAGGASAKAV
+277 
-288 KEMSRSAFS
+288 
-297 RIMGDAA
+297 
-304 SEGLS
+304 
-309 EGAADFGSR
+309 
-318 VVDSAIYGDDIDWK
+318 
-332 EAAVGFIDS
+332 
-341 AIVGAIVGGKVATYG
+341 
-356 EFANPDAKKAQQDKV
+356 
-371 KSVIANTLSP
+371 
-381 DSVKADIQDK
+381 
-391 AKTVIAAEQVI
+391 
-402 ADADPD
+402 
-408 SLIGQA
+408 
-414 KIKAAQEQQG
+414 AQE
-424 DALQYIKEAQDKQA
+424 Y
-438 EALKNATPTV
+438 
-448 LKQLAEKADQ
+448 
-458 VKQLESSLNRLK
+458 LEN
-470 KIHDVKGKEAEVKVL
+470 
-485 EDAIQK
+485 
-491 ATEEHRDL
+491 
-499 WNVNAYQKEIAEGI
+499 
-513 EFQEKNLNEAIEESD
+513 
-528 ATIEQIQLSDNGMT
+528 
-542 KQNKL
+542 QN
-547 TLKKAKERKKKN
+547 N
-559 QKLKKE
+559 
-565 LNDVRNKIIPNAS
+565 
-578 SAVVKAAKEAGVA
+578 
-591 ARQAAKEAGFDKTY
+591 
-605 QANQGRQAKNESII
+605 
-619 KDINSPDSSFATKQ
+619 
-633 RAESEFLKENAPLVT
+633 
-648 KIRSSFR
+648 
-655 GANFD
+655 
-660 LEALTDGDINSV
+660 
-672 IETELLRRAKNYDPS
+672 
-687 KGKLGK
+687 
-693 HLTEKLYNKVA
+693 
-704 NTILNKDK
+704 
-712 KSRNRTRLKE
+712 
-722 ELTAEQQEEIDYI
+722 
-735 KSLGLDPD
+735 
-743 QEANEIADIKNE
+743 
-755 FAPKFTSLDTGGF
+755 
-768 DGDPIKIALD
+768 
-778 EELTDDIFTET
+778 
-789 EEDTETD
+789 
-796 TAYVPET
+796 
-803 ASDATRASI
+803 
-812 AKAYELVDTDI
+812 
-823 QKIKNEITDGLQ
+823 
-835 DGSIVLPTGK
+835 
-845 DQRALMT
+845 
-852 GLRKKA
+852 
-858 AKTINKKI
+858 
-866 DNVIGK
+866 
-872 NSKTAAGLEAASNKI
+872 
-887 LGNTEQIFSLL
+887 
-898 PKGAKDAR
+898 
-906 RFNGLF
+906 
-912 TNGNPTTQ
+912 
-920 EWEDYFF
+920 
-927 APGRQGYTH
+927 
-936 RKRLKEALAENAL
+936 
-949 AQYVDEVVKEYPDF
+949 
-963 SEDWFTD
+963 
-970 KPVRSEKAAV
+970 
-980 IEIISR
+980 
-986 QFPDVKIYNTIKSIK
+986 
-1001 DRLRAVGIDP
+1001 
-1011 ARYTQINGMLSGNA
+1011 
-1025 VFLNPDSSST
+1025 
-1035 ETLIHEFGHIWVKDI
+1035 
-1050 RRSNPALYNRGV
+1050 
-1062 KLMSESA
+1062 
-1069 WYQRILEAS
+1069 
-1078 RDPKSLY
+1078 
-1085 YNYSSQKIMEEAM
+1085 
-1098 ATAIGQRG
+1098 
-1106 EGLFKYKTQ
+1106 
-1115 GGLLS
+1115 
-1120 KWKEFMT
+1120 
-1127 EFKAIIAKQLGIN
+1127 
-1140 RDQNLETLDKSDFID
+1140 
-1155 IAVTDILSG
+1155 
-1164 KKGLTEKERMIA
+1164 
-1176 DGFEFDLK
+1176 
-1184 APEGDFNRAELG
+1184 
-1196 LPPFNLEHTRSKIEA
+1196 
-1211 LPAEEL
+1211 
-1217 VAYKILGAKGGS
+1217 
-1229 NFTALKVLNEIAED
+1229 
-1243 GYFEELDELNEI
+1243 
-1255 LDLANK
+1255 
-1261 KDKLTDSEKAVVER
+1261 
-1275 LLIEDAKITIKNAA
+1275 
-1289 ERIETDDISEAAS
+1289 
-1302 EAVNQFDAD
+1302 
-1311 RETEGNGDVGYLI
+1311 
-1324 DSWVLEEYIPD
+1324 
-1335 AQAELEAGDT
+1335 T

-1360 ANTTSKDA
+1360 ENTTNKDA
-1368 KEHFQFKLDR
+1368 KEHFQAKLAR

-1474 PDVEGLQNIVDEIS
+1474 PDVEGLQNIVDKIS

-1507 LTHLNGK
+1507 LTYLNGK

-1603 RVDISSV
+1603 RVDISNV

-1631 IETIKALRKAGMPGS
+1631 IETVKALRKAGMPGS

-1678 FVPILEFHLKSEP
+1678 FVPVLEFHLKSEP

-1764 RDGKGNRKRIAND
+1764 RDGKGNRKRIAD
-1777 KTAKRKEVKE
+1777 EKTTKRKEVKE

-1794 EHLGVDPEN
+1794 NHLGVDPEN
-1803 ITADQIKQLQ
+1803 ITADQIKELQ
-1813 KNKEGFIS
+1813 KNREGFFAT
-1821 NLKKGKF
+1821 LKKGKVS
-1828 GLALSKMLAPTWNND
+1828 LALSKILAPTWNND

-1962 FARGVTELYAGFQT
+1962 FAQGVTDLYAGFQT

-2007 IQSVLGPNSTQ
+2007 IQSVLGPNTTQ

-2155 FWNTRSAALQL
+2155 FFNTRSAALQL

-2176 PSHFSEGGKK
+2176 PGHFSEGGKK

-2231 ERTIDSA
+2231 ERTIDKA

-2264 YAAELMENGMTQE
+2264 YAAELVENGMTQE

-2323 QYARKVSRALRDINA
+2323 QYARKVSRALRDLNA

-2351 EARYYGIAAPTIF
+2351 EARYYGIAAPTVF

-2384 ESIVQWLMSFIHTN
+2384 SSIVQWLMSFIHTN

-2460 ISDAIGKDEYKWI
+2460 ISDALGKDEYKWL

-2480 DLTGVPLSRALYLAE
+2480 DLTGVPLSRALYILE

-2501 NMLAQGLVGPG
+2501 SMLSQGLVGPG
-2512 VLRLLGWS
+2512 VLRLAGWS

-2596 GKWMPEGD
+2596 GKWKKEGD
-2604 KKFPWEAHAYEAESP
+2604 RSFPWEAHAYEAESP
-2619 LDRDPEKDPK
+2619 LARTDKDK
-2629 KKAEDDKYIRNEDNI
+2629 KKEDEKYIRNPEHI
-2644 AQVDKS
+2644 EQVNKS
-2650 RTRFKEF
+2650 RDRFEQH
-2657 YSDPITQEIYRQN
+2657 YSDPVTEELYRQN
-2670 TGLGDLPGKVDNALN
+2670 TGFNDLSGKVDTALN

-2696 SKATYDPAIGEY
+2696 AKATYDPAIGDY
-2708 KGAITVGDYTD
+2708 KGAITVEDYRD
-2719 PAVVDHELS
+2719 PAVVDHELT

-2755 SKPSEVYGNLHEF
+2755 SKPSELYGNLHEF
-2768 RARLDL
+2768 RAKLDL
-2774 KGFERNLTPKRVKEL
+2774 KGFERNMSPKRVKEL

-2820 ASNRKKPTLEGLYG
+2820 ASNKKKPTLEGLYS

>member
-458 VKQLESSLNRLK
+458 VKQLQSSLEE
-470 KIHDVKGKEAEVKVL
+470 IHVQNVKGKEAEVKVL

-633 RAESEFLKENAPLVT
+633 RAESEFLKENAALVT

-722 ELTAEQQEEIDYI
+722 ELTAEQIEEIDYI

-796 TAYVPET
+796 TVYVPET

-1176 DGFEFDLK
+1176 DGFEFSAKHENPNVQEAID
-1184 APEGDFNRAELG
+1184 ELI
-1196 LPPFNLEHTRSKIEA
+1196 NQM
-1211 LPAEEL
+1211 EE
-1217 VAYKILGAKGGS
+1217 YDQE
-1229 NFTALKVLNEIAED
+1229 N
-1243 GYFEELDELNEI
+1243 LDEAYGNAYSYADGI
-1255 LDLANK
+1255 L
-1261 KDKLTDSEKAVVER
+1261 EER
-1275 LLIEDAKITIKNAA
+1275 EDY
-1289 ERIETDDISEAAS
+1289 TDDEIRWAEVMIDNLAEAQ
-1302 EAVNQFDAD
+1302 EYLENQ
-1311 RETEGNGDVGYLI
+1311 NN
-1324 DSWVLEEYIPD
+1324 
-1335 AQAELEAGDT
+1335 T

-1409 DKSKIK
+1409 NKSKIK
-1415 MPQNKEFK
+1415 MPKNKEFK

-1437 GRALKSLNVRGHISN
+1437 GRALKSLNVRKRIDG

-1474 PDVEGLQNIVDEIS
+1474 PDVEGLQNIVDKIS

-1631 IETIKALRKAGMPGS
+1631 IKTIKALRKAGMPGS

-1746 EMTTPE
+1746 EMSTPE

-1764 RDGKGNRKRIAND
+1764 RDGKGNRKRIANE
-1777 KTAKRKEVKE
+1777 KTTKRKEVKE

-1813 KNKEGFIS
+1813 KDKEGFIS

-2166 ISIANYWVEN
+2166 ISIWNYWVEN
-2176 PSHFSEGGKK
+2176 PAHFSEGGKK
-2186 KNKELREAMGARI
+2186 KNKALRKKMGARI
-2199 KDSAWVKNRTQGKTD
+2199 KDSAWVKNRAQGKTD
-2214 VVLDD
+2214 VILDE
-2219 IFSESTEGNNKF
+2219 IFNESTEGNNKF
-2231 ERTIDSA
+2231 ERTIDKA
-2238 IKKGYTLTKWG
+2238 IKTGYTLTKLG
-2249 DIAAITIGGVKWATG
+2249 DMQAILRGGVKWSTG
-2264 YAAELMENGMTQE
+2264 YAAELMENGMTEE